1 MEHENLSFIKEV
13 SKIIDDN
20 TVQRI
25 IIVNQQIYTKY
36 QKDNIVSIAHNHK
49 MLVIDETIAYGIK
62 VIESCKELIDRQIK
76 KIDNLE
82 SRLPLI
88 VTNKD
93 IYNFIYERELTGIQ
107 STTNIIKK
115 LFSLLSTKNNK
126 KNIYFY
132 ISDVEKIDN
141 DDIYIS
147 IETLQNICTTE
158 EQISYELEEMLNIND
173 EYISFAHIMPT
184 YLDIMSSKIPFEVIR
199 EDSQV
204 YIIKSKKYEFK
215 VLFILNYKELENDN
229 IDISKY
235 EIIIET
241 NDFSLYDKSVLKNKK
256 INNIYMF
263 LKDVGKCFNK
273 WSWKY
278 QRHYLRIWQDVK
290 TFRVIMIYI

>member
-1 MEHENLSFIKEV
+1 MEHENLSFIEEV
-13 SKIIDDN
+13 LKIINDN

-115 LFSLLSTKNNK
+115 LVSLLSTKNNK
-126 KNIYFY
+126 KNI
-132 ISDVEKIDN
+132 
-141 DDIYIS
+141 
-147 IETLQNICTTE
+147 
-158 EQISYELEEMLNIND
+158 
-173 EYISFAHIMPT
+173 
-184 YLDIMSSKIPFEVIR
+184 
-199 EDSQV
+199 
-204 YIIKSKKYEFK
+204 
-215 VLFILNYKELENDN
+215 
-229 IDISKY
+229 
-235 EIIIET
+235 
-241 NDFSLYDKSVLKNKK
+241 
-256 INNIYMF
+256 
-263 LKDVGKCFNK
+263 
-273 WSWKY
+273 
-278 QRHYLRIWQDVK
+278 
-290 TFRVIMIYI
+290 

>member
-1 MEHENLSFIKEV
+1 MKHENLSFIEEV

-107 STTNIIKK
+107 STPNIIKK
-115 LFSLLSTKNNK
+115 LVSLLSTKNNK

-147 IETLQNICTTE
+147 IEALQNICTTE
-158 EQISYELEEMLNIND
+158 EQISYELEEILNIND
-173 EYISFAHIMPT
+173 EDISFAHIMPT

-256 INNIYMF
+256 INNIYML

-273 WSWKY
+273 
-278 QRHYLRIWQDVK
+278 
-290 TFRVIMIYI
+290 

>member
-1 MEHENLSFIKEV
+1 MEHENLSFIEEV

>member
-1 MEHENLSFIKEV
+1 M
-13 SKIIDDN
+13 
-20 TVQRI
+20 
-25 IIVNQQIYTKY
+25 
-36 QKDNIVSIAHNHK
+36 
-49 MLVIDETIAYGIK
+49 
-62 VIESCKELIDRQIK
+62 
-76 KIDNLE
+76 
-82 SRLPLI
+82 
-88 VTNKD
+88 
-93 IYNFIYERELTGIQ
+93 
-107 STTNIIKK
+107 
-115 LFSLLSTKNNK
+115 LLSTKNNK

-147 IETLQNICTTE
+147 IEALQNICTTE
-158 EQISYELEEMLNIND
+158 EQISYELEEILNIND
-173 EYISFAHIMPT
+173 EDISFAHIMPT

-256 INNIYMF
+256 INNIYML

-273 WSWKY
+273 
-278 QRHYLRIWQDVK
+278 
-290 TFRVIMIYI
+290 

>member
-1 MEHENLSFIKEV
+1 MEHENLSFIEEV

-49 MLVIDETIAYGIK
+49 MLVIDEKIAYGIK

-107 STTNIIKK
+107 STPNIIKK
-115 LFSLLSTKNNK
+115 LVSLLSTKNNK

-147 IETLQNICTTE
+147 IEALQNICTTE
-158 EQISYELEEMLNIND
+158 EQISYELEEILNIND
-173 EYISFAHIMPT
+173 EDISFAHIMPT
-184 YLDIMSSKIPFEVIR
+184 YLDIMSSKISFEVIR

-256 INNIYMF
+256 INNIYML

-273 WSWKY
+273 
-278 QRHYLRIWQDVK
+278 
-290 TFRVIMIYI
+290 

>member
-1 MEHENLSFIKEV
+1 MEHENLSFIEEV

-107 STTNIIKK
+107 STPNIIKK
-115 LFSLLSTKNNK
+115 LVSLLSTKNNK

-147 IETLQNICTTE
+147 IEALQNICTTE
-158 EQISYELEEMLNIND
+158 EQISYELEEILNIND
-173 EYISFAHIMPT
+173 EDISFAHIMPT
-184 YLDIMSSKIPFEVIR
+184 YLDIMSSQIPFEVIR

-256 INNIYMF
+256 INNIYML

-273 WSWKY
+273 WLWKY